1 MEHVT
6 FEPWMRANPS
16 WCGED
21 ILVEAPKT
29 AADGDGAQ
37 EDKSQPSTT
46 SSATLTSDLLG
57 ILSR

>member
-1 MEHVT
+1 
-6 FEPWMRANPS
+6 MRANPS